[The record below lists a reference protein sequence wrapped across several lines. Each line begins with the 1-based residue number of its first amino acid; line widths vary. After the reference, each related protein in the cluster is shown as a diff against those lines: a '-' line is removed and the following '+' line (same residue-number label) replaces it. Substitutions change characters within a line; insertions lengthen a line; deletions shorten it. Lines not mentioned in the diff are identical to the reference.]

1 MICSIEGVGV
11 WGAGYSHWKDVV
23 ARNPVGF
30 DPDEPVK
37 SNETDDNAAPAL
49 SDAGPKPEII
59 PARERRRAPLAVKLA
74 VEVAAQAFEQTSMLA
89 EDTTCVFAS
98 GMGDTNI
105 TDHMCRAVATADKLL
120 SPTKFHNSV
129 HNAAAG
135 YWSISTDCMMPAN
148 SISAFNYTA
157 ALALLEASTQC
168 SVQQRPVLLVVFDT
182 KTPATFAGSMTIN
195 ENFACAL
202 LLTPQRDATKP
213 NIKIESGRTAQSM
226 SQRCVESNFTMAS
239 TANPAAQLLPLLHS
253 VATGTSKPLILPMG
267 FGTSLTVQL
276 DTAAQAHE

>member
-1 MICSIEGVGV
+1 MICSIEGIGI
-11 WGAGYSHWKDVV
+11 WGAGFSHW
-23 ARNPVGF
+23 
-30 DPDEPVK
+30 
-37 SNETDDNAAPAL
+37 NELLAGNDADSTVAPAL
-49 SDAGPKPEII
+49 PDAGPKPEII

-89 EDTTCVFAS
+89 KDTSCVFAS

-105 TDHMCRAVATADKLL
+105 TDHMCRAVATAEKLL

-182 KTPATFAGSMTIN
+182 KTPPTFAGSMTISD
-195 ENFACAL
+195 NFACAL
-202 LLTPQRDATKP
+202 LLSPTMNPEKTT
-213 NIKIESGRTAQSM
+213 IKIESGRGRQSS
-226 SQRCVESNFTMAS
+226 SQRCVESSFTMAS
-239 TANPAAQLLPLLHS
+239 TVNPAAQLLPLLRS
-253 VATGTSKPLILPMG
+253 IATSESKPLTLPVG
-267 FGTSLTVQL
+267 FGTSLTVQV
-276 DTAAQAHE
+276 QADA